1 MKIKVFND
9 NELVFT
15 GTAREFLEIN
25 EFDEETKQQLV
36 EVYKNNYS
44 KTNMFSGYWE
54 IYKIK

>member
-15 GTAREFLEIN
+15 GIAREFLEIN

-44 KTNMFSGYWE
+44 KTNMFSGCWE